1 MLNTIGEHISISG
14 YTNQLNNYLKVVIF
28 CLYYIISPVLMIG
41 IYLTLSDKSDVY
53 FRIVF
58 YFVISFGTSVT
69 FAVTLMSSRVT
80 HSARKPLKYL
90 HRYLI
95 ENHMTVRQRLKT
107 LNLIE
112 RLSGPDIG
120 FYCLDLFPMNSYE
133 FYLFVTNCVSNYL
146 LISNLIG

>member
-1 MLNTIGEHISISG
+1 MNTIGEHISISG

-28 CLYYIISPVLMIG
+28 CLYYIISPVLMNG
-41 IYLTLSDKSDVY
+41 IYVILSDKSDLYV
-53 FRIVF
+53 RIVF
-58 YFVISFGTSVT
+58 SIVISLGTSVT
-69 FAVTLMSSRVT
+69 FAINLMSSRVT

-107 LNLIE
+107 LDMIE
-112 RLSGPDIG
+112 SLSGPDIG
-120 FYCLDLFPMNSYE
+120 FHCLDLFPMNSFE
-133 FYLFVTNCVSNYL
+133 FYLFVTNCVKNYL

>member
-1 MLNTIGEHISISG
+1 MNTIGEHISITH
-14 YTNQLNNYLKVVIF
+14 YTNQLNNYLKVIIF

-41 IYLTLSDKSDVY
+41 IYLTLSEKSDLY
-53 FRIVF
+53 FRVVF
-58 YFVISFGTSVT
+58 YFVISLGTSVT
-69 FAVTLMSSRVT
+69 FAVTLMSCRVT
-80 HSARKPLKYL
+80 HFARKPLKYL

-107 LNLIE
+107 LDLIE
-112 RLSGPDIG
+112 SLSGPDIG

-133 FYLFVTNCVSNYL
+133 FYLFVINCISNYL